1 MNKLDVFGII
11 LFIIAFI
18 VFGVIPTY
26 AFSTRYSNADHFEE
40 TYLAGIK
47 VTSGRIESPSVI
59 IEVSREEFLQLVSNQ
74 TNPVVYRQN
83 AEFYIFND
91 EMTIAYN
98 FQTPTTWIWET
109 RNW

>member
-1 MNKLDVFGII
+1 MNKKDITTSVCFTTV
-11 LFIIAFI
+11 IIAL
-18 VFGVIPTY
+18 GVISFH
-26 AFSTRYSNADHFEE
+26 AWIIRFSNADYFEE
-40 TYLAGIK
+40 TYLTGIEI
-47 VTSGRIESPSVI
+47 TSGRIESPSVI

-98 FQTPTTWIWET
+98 FQTPTTCIWET